1 MSNRKLFTPWSL
13 KGVTL
18 KNRIVMSPMCM
29 YSSHEKD
36 GKVQPFHMT
45 HYISRAVGQVGLI
58 MVEATAVTPEGR
70 ISDQDLG
77 IWDDAH
83 IDGLA
88 ALTSQI
94 KPYGS
99 KTAIQL
105 AHAGRKAE
113 VEGTI
118 YGPSALPFDENSRT
132 PIEMTK
138 EDIKET
144 VQAFKK
150 ELNARK
156 PPALTSLRFMGPT
169 DI

>member
-1 MSNRKLFTPWSL
+1 MEFKRSYT
-13 KGVTL
+13 

-58 MVEATAVTPEGR
+58 MVEATAVTPQGR

-94 KPYGS
+94 KTYGS

-118 YGPSALPFDENSRT
+118 YGPSAIPFDENSRT
-132 PIEMTK
+132 PVEMTK

-156 PPALTSLRFMGPT
+156 PPALTSSRFMEPT
-169 DI
+169 DT

>member
-1 MSNRKLFTPWSL
+1 MEFKRSYTKKPDCHVADVHVFL
-13 KGVTL
+13 
-18 KNRIVMSPMCM
+18 
-29 YSSHEKD
+29 HEKD

-58 MVEATAVTPEGR
+58 MVEATAVTPQGR

-94 KPYGS
+94 KTYGS

-118 YGPSALPFDENSRT
+118 VRT
-132 PIEMTK
+132 FSDSFRRK
-138 EDIKET
+138 F
-144 VQAFKK
+144 A
-150 ELNARK
+150 NAC
-156 PPALTSLRFMGPT
+156 
-169 DI
+169 

>member
-1 MSNRKLFTPWSL
+1 
-13 KGVTL
+13 
-18 KNRIVMSPMCM
+18 MSPMCM

-58 MVEATAVTPEGR
+58 MVEATAVTPQGR

-94 KPYGS
+94 KTYGS
-99 KTAIQL
+99 KTPEEKPRSKVQSTDL
-105 AHAGRKAE
+105 QRFL
-113 VEGTI
+113 
-118 YGPSALPFDENSRT
+118 S
-132 PIEMTK
+132 TK
-138 EDIKET
+138 IRERLLK
-144 VQAFKK
+144 
-150 ELNARK
+150 
-156 PPALTSLRFMGPT
+156 
-169 DI
+169 

>member
-1 MSNRKLFTPWSL
+1 
-13 KGVTL
+13 
-18 KNRIVMSPMCM
+18 
-29 YSSHEKD
+29 
-36 GKVQPFHMT
+36 
-45 HYISRAVGQVGLI
+45 
-58 MVEATAVTPEGR
+58 
-70 ISDQDLG
+70 DLG

-94 KPYGS
+94 KTYGS

-118 YGPSALPFDENSRT
+118 YGPSAIPFDENSRT
-132 PIEMTK
+132 PVEMTK

-150 ELNARK
+150 GAERAK
-156 PPALTSLRFMGPT
+156 AAGF
-169 DI
+169 DIIEIH